1 MNNECVAIIGGG
13 ISGLSAAYELHRQA
27 VPFTLL
33 ERSDNLGGL
42 IRTERV
48 DGFTIDKGPDS
59 FLTQKPAAL
68 TLCKELGLTDRLIPT
83 IQPRSAFIVRS
94 GCFHPIP
101 DSSILGIPT
110 KLSQVLTNSALTLPG
125 RIRMSIDLV
134 TPSGKQVRDESIGAF
149 FRRRFGSE
157 AVGYCADPL
166 LGGIHAGNV
175 ENLSIRTLFPR
186 LIQAEERGG
195 SVILALRRQLVENPG
210 TGKSGLFRS
219 FVGGLGE
226 LVSAL
231 ANILPSSSLRSGT
244 IVKSI
249 SGRGPFRIELANSDN
264 IRADQLILAVPSSSV
279 AALLQ
284 SMDETL
290 AKLCTSIPH
299 TSSATVA
306 LAYPKS
312 AIGIRLRGNGFV
324 VPRAET
330 DLSLMAATLVSSK
343 WPKRA
348 PEGQVLFRGFLG
360 GARDPDILTH
370 GDDEL
375 VDLVHRDLSTL
386 LRIRKQPSL
395 ARVFRWPNANPQY
408 NVGHQEIIA
417 AIDDRLVQ
425 FPGLQLAG
433 ASIRGVGIPDCIAA
447 GRSAART
454 AAEAFLKR

>member
-1 MNNECVAIIGGG
+1 MNNERVAIIGGG

-27 VPFTLL
+27 VPFTLF

-48 DGFTIDKGPDS
+48 NGFTIDKGPDS

-83 IQPRSAFIVRS
+83 IQPRAAFIVRS
-94 GCFHPIP
+94 GRFHPIP
-101 DSSILGIPT
+101 DSAVLGIPT
-110 KLSQVLTNSALTLPG
+110 KLSQILTNSALTLPG

-134 TPSGKQVRDESIGAF
+134 TPSGVQVRDESIGAF

-175 ENLSIRTLFPR
+175 EDLSIRTLFPR
-186 LIQAEERGG
+186 LIRAEQTG
-195 SVILALRRQLVENPG
+195 SVIRALRRQRVENPS

-231 ANILPSSSLRSGT
+231 ANKLPSSSLRSAT
-244 IVKSI
+244 IVKSV
-249 SGRGPFRIELANSDN
+249 SGRGPFRISLANSEN
-264 IRADQLILAVPSSSV
+264 IRADQLILAAPSSSV

-290 AKLCTSIPH
+290 AKLCASIPH

-306 LAYPKS
+306 LAYPKP
-312 AIGIRLRGNGFV
+312 AIGVPLEGNGFV

-330 DLSLMAATLVSSK
+330 NLSLMAATLVSSK

-360 GARDPDILTH
+360 GVRDPDILTH

-375 VDLVHRDLSTL
+375 ADLVHRDLSTL
-386 LRIRKQPSL
+386 FRIRQRPSL

-447 GRSAART
+447 GRFAART
-454 AAEAFLKR
+454 AAETFRKR